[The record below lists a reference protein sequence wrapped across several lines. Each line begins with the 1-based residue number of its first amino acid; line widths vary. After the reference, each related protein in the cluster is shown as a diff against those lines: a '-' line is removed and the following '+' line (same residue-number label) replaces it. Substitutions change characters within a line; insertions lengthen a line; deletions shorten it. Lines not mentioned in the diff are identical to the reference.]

1 MTMKKAGG
9 LRFYDT
15 LTRRKRPFRSV
26 ERGKAKMYVCGPTVY
41 SDPHIGNFRSFLV
54 GDLIRRWLE
63 YRGYHVF
70 QVMNITDIDDK
81 TIRDSGK
88 EGVPLKEF
96 TERYTKSFLR
106 GIDLLNIRRAT
117 VYPRATMHV
126 PDMIEFIGVLMAKGL
141 AYEASDGVYYDINK
155 FPGYGKLSRVDPSAA
170 QKTERMSAD
179 EYDKEKPNDFAL
191 WKKSTD
197 DELERGIYFDS
208 PWGRGRP
215 GWHIECSVMS
225 RRYLGDTLDVHA
237 GGEDLVFPHHENE
250 VAQSEGLTGKQFV
263 RFWMHVGFLKINGH
277 KMSKS
282 LGNYVSFDEALS
294 KYSPDEFR
302 YFYLSTQYRKQ
313 IDYTEEAMS
322 NARGSAQK
330 LSNTLDLIE
339 DALRSRE
346 ENLDYTER
354 EERFVNDVVELRGR
368 FEDAMD
374 DDLDTHG
381 ALDALHSLSRTIN
394 DYVPQTPNKGVL
406 FQAYTSYRRLL
417 DALGLFEKRRAEG
430 GDLANALI
438 EAIVDV
444 RERLRSQRNY
454 ELSDLIRQN
463 LAGLGVVLVD
473 RPEGTGWKI
482 EKSRLQ

>member
-1 MTMKKAGG
+1 MKKAGG

-15 LTRRKRPFRSV
+15 FTRRKRPFKSV
-26 ERGKAKMYVCGPTVY
+26 NRGEARMYVCGPTVY

-63 YRGYHVF
+63 YRGYRVF

-106 GIDLLNIRRAT
+106 GVDLLNIRRAN

-126 PDMIEFIGVLMAKGL
+126 KDMIEFIGALLVKGL
-141 AYEASDGVYYDINK
+141 AYEAGDGVYYDIDK
-155 FPGYGKLSRVDPSAA
+155 FPGYGRLSRVDLSAS

-191 WKKSTD
+191 WKRSTD
-197 DELERGIYFDS
+197 DELRRGIYFDS

-225 RRYLGDTLDVHA
+225 RRYLGDTLDIHA
-237 GGEDLVFPHHENE
+237 GGEDLIFPHHENE
-250 VAQSEGLTGKQFV
+250 IAQSEGLSGKQFV
-263 RFWMHVGFLKINGH
+263 KFWMHVGFLKINGR

-282 LGNYVSFDEALS
+282 LGNYVSFDEVLS
-294 KYSPDEFR
+294 KFSPDEFR
-302 YFYLSTQYRKQ
+302 YFYLSTHYRKQ

-322 NARGSAQK
+322 NARGSAQR

-339 DALRSRE
+339 EALRSPA
-346 ENLDYTER
+346 ENLDYGEH
-354 EERFVNDVVELRGR
+354 EDRFIKEVDGLRKQ

-381 ALDALHSLSRTIN
+381 ALDVLHSLSGTIN
-394 DYVPQTPNKGVL
+394 EYVSKIPNKGVL
-406 FQAYTSYRRLL
+406 FEAYTSYRRLL
-417 DALGLFEKRRAEG
+417 DALGLFETRRTEG
-430 GDLANALI
+430 GELANALI
-438 EAIVDV
+438 EAIVGI
-444 RERLRSQRNY
+444 REQLRAQRNY

-463 LAGLGVVLVD
+463 LAAMGVVLMD

-482 EKSRLQ
+482 EKSRPQ